1 MLGTWFYLI
10 LELLTLDLWIV
21 SAKKQVSGILK
32 WRGCNQYKVDFYYK
46 MISRYLWIRVK
57 VLIVDQ
63 SCERI
68 LNSGAAAYPLAL
80 SYVFSFRSLP
90 FPLYLPCTP
99 YHCAPIVSSH
109 ISRRLVL
116 LFMWE
121 PTICRCALGHWTSQM
136 LMLEAMSK
144 QFVMME
150 HILFPDDSS
159 CRLSFYQTALTGQ
172 LSSIHVVCDNW

>member
-1 MLGTWFYLI
+1 M
-10 LELLTLDLWIV
+10 
-21 SAKKQVSGILK
+21 
-32 WRGCNQYKVDFYYK
+32 
-46 MISRYLWIRVK
+46 IRVK

-63 SCERI
+63 SCLPLGSI
-68 LNSGAAAYPLAL
+68 LDCVFVPEFAL
-80 SYVFSFRSLP
+80 PPISPRA
-90 FPLYLPCTP
+90 P

-121 PTICRCALGHWTSQM
+121 PTICLCALGRWTSQM

-159 CRLSFYQTALTGQ
+159 CRLSFYQTALTVQ
-172 LSSIHVVCDNW
+172 LSSI

>member
-10 LELLTLDLWIV
+10 LELLTLDLWII
-21 SAKKQVSGILK
+21 SAKNQVSGIELK
-32 WRGCNQYKVDFYYK
+32 WRGCNQYKIDFYYK
-46 MISRYLWIRVK
+46 IICWYLWIRVK

-63 SCERI
+63 SCLSIGSI
-68 LNSGAAAYPLAL
+68 LDC
-80 SYVFSFRSLP
+80 VFVPESAIPAISPRA
-90 FPLYLPCTP
+90 P

-121 PTICRCALGHWTSQM
+121 PFLRHLPPRRPWTSQI
-136 LMLEAMSK
+136 LMLAAMSK

-150 HILFPDDSS
+150 HILFPKIVPVYQNHVMLHKGILLLRSFLDS
-159 CRLSFYQTALTGQ
+159 
-172 LSSIHVVCDNW
+172 